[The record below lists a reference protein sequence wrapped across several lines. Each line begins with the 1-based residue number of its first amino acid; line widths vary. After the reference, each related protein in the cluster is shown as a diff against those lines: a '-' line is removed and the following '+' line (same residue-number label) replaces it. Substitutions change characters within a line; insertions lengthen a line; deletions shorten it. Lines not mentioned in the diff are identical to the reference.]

1 MKSLRR
7 FLFLLPVILVSTITA
22 PLYSQSNNQPATA
35 QESKD
40 PEGFVRDPD
49 GKFTLQ
55 LPNKG
60 WVAIYSRDGLNR
72 PQLDIIYRV
81 REDGNLEVRQL
92 TVEAGAKMI
101 DVATK
106 DEQTLS
112 FQAPGYAKGSIEGFG
127 ARGDAAVLTYDYTR
141 GGKPLMGRRYYLRVN
156 DNTVFVLRFT
166 GNRNTLGPLRS
177 QTDAIARSIKA
188 L

>member
-1 MKSLRR
+1 
-7 FLFLLPVILVSTITA
+7 
-22 PLYSQSNNQPATA
+22 
-35 QESKD
+35 
-40 PEGFVRDPD
+40 VRDPE

-60 WVAIYSRDGLNR
+60 WIAIYSRDGLNR

-81 REDGNLEVRQL
+81 REDGNLEVRQM
-92 TVEAGAKMI
+92 TVEPGAKMI

-112 FQAPGYAKGSIEGFG
+112 FQAPGYAKGSIENFG
-127 ARGDAAVLTYDYTR
+127 AKGDAAVLTYDYTR

-156 DNTVFVLRFT
+156 DTTAFVLRFT